1 MKIIID
7 NIVIIFIIGLFIV
20 FSLIGY
26 LIELIKQSKKKEVE
40 EIFVEEIHDNNIF
53 EEKETK
59 DNVIKKIEEETKKEL
74 KDNGDDL
81 LNNYEN
87 N

>member
-40 EIFVEEIHDNNIF
+40 EIFIEEIHDTNIF